1 MLDEAHLGH
10 QIGPLDER
18 LRRVPAGEYQV
29 EHRRF
34 RGDELEHLV
43 ERDEIGVD
51 RAEDL
56 VEHDDFEGA
65 GGDGLAR
72 FHDPRLRRGHV
83 FLHRDPRVAEPLDR
97 EAEARANDLEEGRER
112 LDRLHLAG
120 LPAYLDELDDAH
132 VHAIARRPQREAHRR
147 GRLPL
152 PVAGEDDDE
161 ALSALLGLLSV
172 THGLPKS
179 SGWMIRA
186 YASKPSTRRGP
197 GRETRS
203 SSIG

>member
-34 RGDELEHLV
+34 RGD
-43 ERDEIGVD
+43 
-51 RAEDL
+51 
-56 VEHDDFEGA
+56 
-65 GGDGLAR
+65 
-72 FHDPRLRRGHV
+72 V

-120 LPAYLDELDDAH
+120 LPASLDELDDAH